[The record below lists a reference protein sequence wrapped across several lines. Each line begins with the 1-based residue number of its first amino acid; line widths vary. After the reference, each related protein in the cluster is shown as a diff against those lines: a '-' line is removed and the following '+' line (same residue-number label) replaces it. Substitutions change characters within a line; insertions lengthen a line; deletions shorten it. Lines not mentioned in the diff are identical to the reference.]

1 MTQAGLDYLK
11 AVEQQL
17 SGKKAQKKAYLKK
30 LAADVAERLEEE
42 PELDSAALASAF
54 GSPEELAAEFM
65 GTLDVKDVKKAFGWK
80 KIVLIAVIAIVLI
93 WLIAVVTLWFD
104 AHKQVNGYGKEYY
117 VDENSNRIEIT
128 EVLQD

>member
-65 GTLDVKDVKKAFGWK
+65 GTLNAKDVKKAFGWK
-80 KIVLIAVIAIVLI
+80 KIVLIGVIIALLI
-93 WLIAVVTLWFD
+93 WGAIGIIAVVD
-104 AHKQVNGYGKEYY
+104 SHKSHNGYTVFEINGS
-117 VDENSNRIEIT
+117 VVSIENMDGE
-128 EVLQD
+128 

>member
-42 PELDSAALASAF
+42 PELDSAALASTF

-65 GTLDVKDVKKAFGWK
+65 GTLDVKDVKMAFGWK
-80 KIVLIAVIAIVLI
+80 KIVLIGVIIALLI
-93 WLIAVVTLWFD
+93 WGAIGIIAVVD
-104 AHKQVNGYGKEYY
+104 SHKSVNGYTVYESNESIII
-117 VDENSNRIEIT
+117 ENNN
-128 EVLQD
+128 

>member
-54 GSPEELAAEFM
+54 GLPEELAAEFM
-65 GTLDVKDVKKAFGWK
+65 GTLDVKDVKKAFNWK
-80 KIVLIAVIAIVLI
+80 KIVLIGVIVALLIWFIVVIASLI
-93 WLIAVVTLWFD
+93 
-104 AHKQVNGYGKEYY
+104 NGFINGSGYT
-117 VDENSNRIEIT
+117 VDEIVDIPSSSMTSERSKT
-128 EVLQD
+128 

>member
-42 PELDSAALASAF
+42 PELDSAALASTF

-80 KIVLIAVIAIVLI
+80 KIVLIGVIIALLI
-93 WLIAVVTLWFD
+93 WGAIGIIAVVD
-104 AHKQVNGYGKEYY
+104 SHKSVNGYTVYESNESIII
-117 VDENSNRIEIT
+117 ENNN
-128 EVLQD
+128 

>member
-42 PELDSAALASAF
+42 PELDSAALALAF

-65 GTLDVKDVKKAFGWK
+65 GTLNVKDVKKAFGWK
-80 KIVLIAVIAIVLI
+80 KIVLIGVIIALLI
-93 WLIAVVTLWFD
+93 WGAIGIIAVVD
-104 AHKQVNGYGKEYY
+104 SHKSVNGYTVYESNESIII
-117 VDENSNRIEIT
+117 ENNN
-128 EVLQD
+128 

>member
-17 SGKKAQKKAYLKK
+17 SGKKAQKKAYLKM

-42 PELDSAALASAF
+42 PELDSAALASTF

-65 GTLDVKDVKKAFGWK
+65 GTLNAKDVKKAFGWK
-80 KIVLIAVIAIVLI
+80 KIVLIGVIIALLI
-93 WLIAVVTLWFD
+93 WGAIGIIAVVD
-104 AHKQVNGYGKEYY
+104 SHKSHNGYTVFEINGS
-117 VDENSNRIEIT
+117 VVSIENMDGE
-128 EVLQD
+128 

>member
-42 PELDSAALASAF
+42 PELDSAALALAF

-65 GTLDVKDVKKAFGWK
+65 GTLNVKDVKKAFGWK
-80 KIVLIAVIAIVLI
+80 KIVLIGVLAVVLI
-93 WLIAVVTLWFD
+93 WLIAVVTLWID
-104 AHKQVNGYGKEYY
+104 GHTQNHGRGEEYLI
-117 VDENSNRIEIT
+117 DGNSNYVVISE
-128 EVLQD
+128 ENY

>member
-1 MTQAGLDYLK
+1 MTQEGLDYLK

-42 PELDSAALASAF
+42 PGLDSAALASAF

-65 GTLDVKDVKKAFGWK
+65 GTLNAKDVKKAFGWK
-80 KIVLIAVIAIVLI
+80 KIVLIGVIAVILI
-93 WLIAVVTLWFD
+93 WLVGITIALIDGHYGVHGTGVESIQDNESNYLVVTEEF
-104 AHKQVNGYGKEYY
+104 Y
-117 VDENSNRIEIT
+117 
-128 EVLQD
+128 

>member
-17 SGKKAQKKAYLKK
+17 SGKKAQKKAYLKM

-65 GTLDVKDVKKAFGWK
+65 GTLDVKDVRKAFGWK
-80 KIVLIAVIAIVLI
+80 KIVLIAVIAIIIVWILWVVIALIDGHHSAQGYSKVVMSDTMDEDITVLED
-93 WLIAVVTLWFD
+93 VT
-104 AHKQVNGYGKEYY
+104 E
-117 VDENSNRIEIT
+117 
-128 EVLQD
+128 

>member
-42 PELDSAALASAF
+42 PELDSAALALAF

-80 KIVLIAVIAIVLI
+80 KIVLIGVIIALLI
-93 WLIAVVTLWFD
+93 WGAIGIIAVVD
-104 AHKQVNGYGKEYY
+104 SHKSVNGYTVYESNESIII
-117 VDENSNRIEIT
+117 ENNN
-128 EVLQD
+128 